1 MKVLLLSQCLQ
12 PACALGGFGEEGVG
26 GHLYSGKSPNKPG
39 LESQLC
45 YLLAMAMTML
55 KLLNLSKLY
64 FLFYKKGMF
73 THFAKLL
80 G

>member
-1 MKVLLLSQCLQ
+1 M
-12 PACALGGFGEEGVG
+12 GGFGEEGVRG
-26 GHLYSGKSPNKPG
+26 RLYSGKSPNKPG

-45 YLLAMAMTML
+45 YLLAMAMTMTML

-64 FLFYKKGMF
+64 FQFYKKGVLQ
-73 THFAKLL
+73 TLQNCWD